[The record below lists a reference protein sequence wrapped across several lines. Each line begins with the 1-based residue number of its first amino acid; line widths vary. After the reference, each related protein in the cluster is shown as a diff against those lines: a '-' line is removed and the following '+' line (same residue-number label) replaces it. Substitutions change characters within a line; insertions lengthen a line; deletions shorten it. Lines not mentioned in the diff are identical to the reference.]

1 MRCLTCSGA
10 NMLWLGAGGDSRGG
24 VWGGVDRVDSVE
36 TCLER
41 EVVDECEAVDAF

>member
-1 MRCLTCSGA
+1 MRCLMCSGV
-10 NMLWLGAGGDSRGG
+10 NILSLGAGGNSRGG
-24 VWGGVDRVDSVE
+24 VCGGVDRVDLVE